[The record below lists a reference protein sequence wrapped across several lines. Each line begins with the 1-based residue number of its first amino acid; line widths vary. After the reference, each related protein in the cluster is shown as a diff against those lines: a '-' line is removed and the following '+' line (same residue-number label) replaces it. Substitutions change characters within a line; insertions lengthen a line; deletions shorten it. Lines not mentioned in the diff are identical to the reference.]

1 MTSLG
6 WEDDG
11 AQEGLMLRRS
21 VGKCLTEAEME
32 DYLANRLSGVTREVI
47 EEHLLVCAKCL
58 DSVEQ
63 EEEFAGVFRSAA
75 MQVEAEEMEKSFSGE
90 EPGTGK
96 RRARLSQRVLLLPS
110 RKAGGRECG
119 TGSGAGKTGGLVAAD
134 RISGGLRVSGEV
146 GLAVR
151 VARGGGRMPLKENE
165 WC

>member
-63 EEEFAGVFRSAA
+63 EEEFAALFRTAA
-75 MQVEAEEMEKSFSGE
+75 MQMEAEEMEKSFAGE
-90 EPGTGK
+90 TPGTSETEGEP
-96 RRARLSQRVLLLPS
+96 RTEIAPSPEQAAEPEGWWSRLMHRL
-110 RKAGGRECG
+110 RGR
-119 TGSGAGKTGGLVAAD
+119 
-134 RISGGLRVSGEV
+134 
-146 GLAVR
+146 
-151 VARGGGRMPLKENE
+151 
-165 WC
+165 